1 MSEPTKTMHSIV
13 IAVGPEYWDDPA
25 LPAAMKIA
33 RSSDARLH
41 VVRAFDPPGGPAQS
55 ADDIDHE
62 AVTHRRE
69 EILTGLCGQVDALG
83 GGSEV
88 RCHVLLGSPAEVVAR
103 VSADT
108 QADLVVVGAAR
119 RENLPLRFLGT
130 KAERIVMRAPCPVL
144 VLREP
149 VTRPVR
155 NVLFSIGPLPE
166 SARILDGGR
175 TTIEGLFAE
184 DRPKLR
190 LLTVTWDPPGNRES
204 GGPAEEVEA
213 AREALES
220 LIADRAVEDAEMR
233 VRTGM
238 PAGEILAEAREW
250 PADLVVLGT
259 RGRTGSERVLM
270 GSVCASV
277 LRDLGRNALV
287 IPPESTP
294 ESARRPVGEESA
306 AGGVTPES

>member
-25 LPAAMKIA
+25 LPAAMGIA
-33 RSSDARLH
+33 RSCDARLH
-41 VVRAFDPPGGPAQS
+41 VVRAFDPPGGPAPS

-62 AVTHRRE
+62 AVTRRRE

-88 RCHVLLGSPAEVVAR
+88 RCHVLLGSPAKVVAH
-103 VSADT
+103 VSADA
-108 QADLVVVGAAR
+108 QADLLVVGAAR

-149 VTRPVR
+149 VTRPVC

-166 SARILDGGR
+166 SARILDRGR

-190 LLTVTWDPPGNRES
+190 LLTVTWEPPGNRER
-204 GGPAEEVEA
+204 GGPAEEVQA

-233 VRTGM
+233 VRAGM

-287 IPPESTP
+287 IPPEPT
-294 ESARRPVGEESA
+294 G
-306 AGGVTPES
+306 